1 MSGKS
6 PGKELLVEA
15 EQHLGFPVVG
25 KYQCQPTSMQ
35 LRGGMCPV
43 LRNPPS
49 SVEGWKLEAGDLN
62 MYHLDSVSIEQTV
75 EFSPIEQTD
84 CKTRF

>member
-1 MSGKS
+1 
-6 PGKELLVEA
+6 
-15 EQHLGFPVVG
+15 
-25 KYQCQPTSMQ
+25 MQ
-35 LRGGMCPV
+35 LRGGVCPV
-43 LRNPPS
+43 LRHPAG

-62 MYHLDSVSIEQTV
+62 MYHLDSLSIEQTV